1 MALQEDKNHK
11 RIVMNLKTK
20 FTITLTL
27 VITAPCS
34 FAKSSVPSEYVGTLS
49 GAKYQLCFTPSQ
61 TPMQCTDM
69 LTNAIGKAK
78 DNIIVQAYS
87 FTSAPIVKA
96 LIEAQKRGVKIVALV
111 DKSNITAKYSV
122 VRTLTNA
129 NIPVYVDYKP
139 AIAHNKVMIIDGK
152 EVVTG
157 SFNFTKSAQV
167 RNAEN
172 LLIIDDAKLAS
183 QYKANFNNRIAES
196 QSLPDYCE
204 STGKC
209 KSWWDTVKS
218 SSASVYEKTKQ
229 ESAEAWKKVK
239 DWWSSN

>member
-1 MALQEDKNHK
+1 MG
-11 RIVMNLKTK
+11 
-20 FTITLTL
+20 FTIM
-27 VITAPCS
+27 VSSA
-34 FAKSSVPSEYVGTLS
+34 FAKAVVPSEYTGILAS
-49 GAKYQLCFTPSQ
+49 AKYQLCFTPSQ
-61 TPMQCTDM
+61 TTMQCTDM
-69 LTNAIGKAK
+69 LTNEIGKAK

-96 LIEAQKRGVKIVALV
+96 LIEAQKRGVKIVALI
-111 DKSNITAKYSV
+111 DKSNITSKYSV

-139 AIAHNKVMIIDGK
+139 AIAHNKVMIIDSK

-183 QYKANFNNRIAES
+183 QYKANFNSRMAVS
-196 QSLPDYCE
+196 QSLPEYCE

-218 SSASVYEKTKQ
+218 SSASIYEKTKQ
-229 ESAEAWKKVK
+229 ESTEAWQKVK
-239 DWWSSN
+239 DWWNSN

>member
-1 MALQEDKNHK
+1 MVRN
-11 RIVMNLKTK
+11 T
-20 FTITLTL
+20 TLLIGLAL
-27 VITAPCS
+27 VITAPYS
-34 FAKSSVPSEYVGTLS
+34 FANTATPTDYTGILS

-61 TPMQCTDM
+61 TAMQCTEM
-69 LTNAIGKAK
+69 VTNAIAKAK

-96 LIEAQKRGVKIVALV
+96 LIDAHERGVKIVALV
-111 DKSNITAKYSV
+111 DKSNITSKYSV
-122 VRTLTNA
+122 AGTLTNA

-172 LLIIDDAKLAS
+172 LLIVDDAKLAS
-183 QYKANFNNRIAES
+183 QYKANFNSRMAES
-196 QSLPDYCE
+196 QSLPEYCE
-204 STGKC
+204 SSGKC
-209 KSWWDTVKS
+209 KSWWDEVKS

-229 ESAEAWKKVK
+229 ESTEAWQKVK
-239 DWWSSN
+239 DWWNSN

>member
-1 MALQEDKNHK
+1 
-11 RIVMNLKTK
+11 MNLRIKL
-20 FTITLTL
+20 TIALTL
-27 VITAPCS
+27 AVTVPYS
-34 FAKSSVPSEYVGTLS
+34 FAKSATPSEYTGALS

-61 TPMQCTDM
+61 TAMQCTDM

-78 DNIIVQAYS
+78 SNIIVQAYS

-96 LIEAQKRGVKIVALV
+96 LLEAHKRGVKIVALI
-111 DKSNITAKYSV
+111 DKSNITSKYSV

-183 QYKANFNNRIAES
+183 QYKANFSNRMVES
-196 QSLPDYCE
+196 QSLPEYCE

-209 KSWWDTVKS
+209 KTWWDTVKS

-229 ESAEAWKKVK
+229 ESSEAWRKVK

>member
-1 MALQEDKNHK
+1 MLKHTKLLAGVAL
-11 RIVMNLKTK
+11 I
-20 FTITLTL
+20 
-27 VITAPCS
+27 ITASYS
-34 FAKSSVPSEYVGTLS
+34 FAKSVTPSEYSGIFS

-61 TPMQCTDM
+61 TAMQCTDM
-69 LTNAIGKAK
+69 LIKAIDKAK

-87 FTSAPIVKA
+87 FTSAPVVKA
-96 LIEAQKRGVKIVALV
+96 LLEAHKRGVKVVVLV
-111 DKSNITAKYSV
+111 DKSNITSKYSV
-122 VRTLTNA
+122 VRTVTNA

-139 AIAHNKVMIIDGK
+139 AIAHNKVMIIDDK

-183 QYKANFNNRIAES
+183 QYKENFKNRMTVS
-196 QSLPDYCE
+196 QSLPEYCE
-204 STGKC
+204 SSGKC

-218 SSASVYEKTKQ
+218 SSASAYEKTKQ
-229 ESAEAWKKVK
+229 ESAEAWQKVK
-239 DWWSSN
+239 DWWNSK